1 MSCRKPCARNVL
13 WKQLETPKTS
23 ESNFSVSN
31 KMFRCIIFVTI
42 CSSSFEFPEKNRDV
56 SFSTS
61 TYMYLCIQVPITISL
76 YIQYSNTN
84 ICFLCLYT
92 LKKRKVKARQG
103 ARKVLV
109 LFSTANCTLERGETY
124 PQNKFKNHPKIFETC
139 SLCKKKFVHV
149 GTPYRMNAS
158 DNNKLYT
165 KAM

>member
-56 SFSTS
+56 SFSTC

-92 LKKRKVKARQG
+92 LKKRKVKARQ
-103 ARKVLV
+103 ARAKY
-109 LFSTANCTLERGETY
+109 LFRFQPPIARQKEEKRILKTSSKITQKYLKHALYAQFFLFTLEHRTG
-124 PQNKFKNHPKIFETC
+124 
-139 SLCKKKFVHV
+139 
-149 GTPYRMNAS
+149 
-158 DNNKLYT
+158 
-165 KAM
+165 